1 MSQRGG
7 SGSLPGVSPLSAP
20 QGQAA
25 PSAAPA
31 CCPHPGSVPAAPGPM
46 DRTGPGSSFPE
57 LIRKKRDGEK
67 LLDEEIRRFVRAV
80 TRGEL
85 QEGQMGAMLMAI
97 RLRGMDP
104 DETLTLTRE
113 MAVSGRV
120 LEWPDSWQRRLV
132 DKHSTGGVGDK
143 VSLPLAPALAAC
155 GCKVPMISG
164 RGLGHTGGTLD
175 KLESVPGFNVS
186 QSPEQMKCIL
196 EQVGCCI
203 VGQSEDLVPADKV
216 LYGLR
221 DVTATVDSLP
231 LITASILSKKA
242 AEKVS
247 ALVLDVKFGSAA
259 LYTSLDSARTLAQ
272 SLVSVGNRL
281 GICTVAMLSRM
292 DGPLGQRVGHS
303 LEVLE
308 ALQCLEGR
316 GPADLHHLVTT
327 LGGSVLW
334 QCGEAG
340 SVGQGAARIAATLA
354 DGSALGKFQAM
365 LQAQGVE
372 AGLAQAL
379 CTGTEEQRYQ
389 VLGRARAQEELPAA
403 QDGTVQRVEALPIAQ
418 VLHELGAGRTQKG
431 QPIKHHVGAELL
443 VTVGQ
448 RVAKGSPWIRIHYDT
463 PELSND
469 QRRTLQ
475 GALVLAGSEPFAPSC
490 KVAEIILPQGSRSLE
505 ELTGEQ
511 GLGSSQALL
520 CSA

>member
-1 MSQRGG
+1 
-7 SGSLPGVSPLSAP
+7 
-20 QGQAA
+20 
-25 PSAAPA
+25 
-31 CCPHPGSVPAAPGPM
+31 
-46 DRTGPGSSFPE
+46 
-57 LIRKKRDGEK
+57 
-67 LLDEEIRRFVRAV
+67 
-80 TRGEL
+80 
-85 QEGQMGAMLMAI
+85 
-97 RLRGMDP
+97 
-104 DETLTLTRE
+104 
-113 MAVSGRV
+113 
-120 LEWPDSWQRRLV
+120 
-132 DKHSTGGVGDK
+132 
-143 VSLPLAPALAAC
+143 
-155 GCKVPMISG
+155 
-164 RGLGHTGGTLD
+164 
-175 KLESVPGFNVS
+175 
-186 QSPEQMKCIL
+186 
-196 EQVGCCI
+196 
-203 VGQSEDLVPADKV
+203 
-216 LYGLR
+216 
-221 DVTATVDSLP
+221 
-231 LITASILSKKA
+231 
-242 AEKVS
+242 
-247 ALVLDVKFGSAA
+247 
-259 LYTSLDSARTLAQ
+259 
-272 SLVSVGNRL
+272 VSVGSRL

-308 ALQCLEGR
+308 ALQCLEGQ

-327 LGGSVLW
+327 LGGSLLW
-334 QCGEAG
+334 QCGKAG
-340 SVGQGAARIAATLA
+340 SVGQGAARIAASLA

-372 AGLAQAL
+372 AGMARAL

-431 QPIKHHVGAELL
+431 QPINHHVGAELL

-505 ELTGEQ
+505 EVTGEQ